1 MNKVIK
7 RNGQEVDFSSE
18 KIRKAIEGANKEVDE
33 KDRISQPS
41 LDEIVREI
49 VDKCA
54 QFPHALSVEDIQ
66 NLVEE
71 EIMDGGYFDVAR
83 HYIKYRYNRELAR
96 KSNSTDE
103 TILSLIN
110 STNEEIKQENSN
122 KNPVINSTQRD
133 YTAGEVSKDI
143 SRRILLPKD
152 VIDAHDTGIIHF
164 HDMDYFMT
172 REYNCCLINLE
183 DMLQNG
189 TVISGTGID
198 KPHSFRTACNVATQI
213 VAQVASNQYGG
224 QTFTLTHLAPFVRI
238 SEDKI
243 RNQILSECEETKVS
257 LTQEQIDE
265 LVKIRLKREIA
276 EGVQTI
282 QYQVN
287 TLMTTNGQAPFVSVM
302 MYLNEDPEYK
312 KEVAMIIEEVLKQR
326 IIGTKNEKGVYITPT
341 FPKLLYVLEE
351 DNIHEDD
358 PYFYLTKLA
367 AKCTAKRMVPDYIS
381 EKKMKEYKLSKGET
395 EGNGDVYPCM
405 GCRSFLTPDRSGN
418 GFNNVSRAK
427 NYDGKPKYYGRLT
440 AC

>member
-7 RNGQEVDFSSE
+7 RNGQEVDFSE
-18 KIRKAIEGANKEVDE
+18 DKIRKAIQGANSEVDE
-33 KDRISQPS
+33 KDKISKLS
-41 LDEIVREI
+41 LEKIVEE
-49 VDKCA
+49 VVNECEK
-54 QFPHALSVEDIQ
+54 FPHALSVEDIQ

-71 EIMDGGYFDVAR
+71 AVMDEGYFEVAR

-96 KSNSTDE
+96 KRNSTDE
-103 TILSLIN
+103 TILSLID

-122 KNPVINSTQRD
+122 KNPIINSTQRD

-152 VIDAHDTGIIHF
+152 VIDAHDAGIIHF

-172 REYNCCLINLE
+172 REYNCCLINLD

-238 SEDKI
+238 SKEKI
-243 RNQILSECEETKVS
+243 RNQIIAECEETDIL
-257 LTQEQIDE
+257 LTQEQIDD

-287 TLMTTNGQAPFVSVM
+287 TLMTTNG
-302 MYLNEDPEYK
+302 
-312 KEVAMIIEEVLKQR
+312 
-326 IIGTKNEKGVYITPT
+326 
-341 FPKLLYVLEE
+341 
-351 DNIHEDD
+351 
-358 PYFYLTKLA
+358 
-367 AKCTAKRMVPDYIS
+367 
-381 EKKMKEYKLSKGET
+381 
-395 EGNGDVYPCM
+395 
-405 GCRSFLTPDRSGN
+405 
-418 GFNNVSRAK
+418 
-427 NYDGKPKYYGRLT
+427 
-440 AC
+440 

>member
-7 RNGQEVDFSSE
+7 RNGQEVDFSDD
-18 KIRKAIEGANKEVDE
+18 KIRKAIQGANDEVDE
-33 KDRISQPS
+33 KDKISKLS
-41 LDEIVREI
+41 LEEIVEE
-49 VDKCA
+49 VVKECEK
-54 QFPHALSVEDIQ
+54 FPHALSVEDIQ

-71 EIMDGGYFDVAR
+71 AIMDEGHFEVAR

-96 KSNSTDE
+96 KRNSTDE
-103 TILSLIN
+103 TILSLID

-152 VIDAHDTGIIHF
+152 VIDAHDEGILHF

-172 REYNCCLINLE
+172 REFNCSLINLE

-224 QTFTLTHLAPFVRI
+224 QTFTLTHLAPFVRT
-238 SEDKI
+238 SKAKI
-243 RNQILSECEETKVS
+243 EKQLE
-257 LTQEQIDE
+257 DE
-265 LVKIRLKREIA
+265 LVATDVIMTLAQKEKIIDIRLHREIA

-287 TLMTTNGQAPFVSVM
+287 TLMTTNG
-302 MYLNEDPEYK
+302 
-312 KEVAMIIEEVLKQR
+312 
-326 IIGTKNEKGVYITPT
+326 
-341 FPKLLYVLEE
+341 
-351 DNIHEDD
+351 
-358 PYFYLTKLA
+358 
-367 AKCTAKRMVPDYIS
+367 
-381 EKKMKEYKLSKGET
+381 
-395 EGNGDVYPCM
+395 
-405 GCRSFLTPDRSGN
+405 
-418 GFNNVSRAK
+418 
-427 NYDGKPKYYGRLT
+427 
-440 AC
+440 

>member
-7 RNGQEVDFSSE
+7 RNGQEVDFSE
-18 KIRKAIEGANKEVDE
+18 DKIRKAIQGANNEVDE
-33 KDRISQPS
+33 KYKISKLS
-41 LDEIVREI
+41 LEEIVEE
-49 VDKCA
+49 VVNECEK
-54 QFPHALSVEDIQ
+54 FPHALSVEDIQ

-71 EIMDGGYFDVAR
+71 AIMDEGYFEVAR

-96 KSNSTDE
+96 KRNSTDE
-103 TILSLIN
+103 TILSLID

-152 VIDAHDTGIIHF
+152 VIDAHDAGIIHF

-172 REYNCCLINLE
+172 REYNCCLINLD

-238 SEDKI
+238 SENKI

-257 LTQEQIDE
+257 LNQEQIDE

-287 TLMTTNGQAPFVSVM
+287 TLMTTNG
-302 MYLNEDPEYK
+302 
-312 KEVAMIIEEVLKQR
+312 
-326 IIGTKNEKGVYITPT
+326 
-341 FPKLLYVLEE
+341 
-351 DNIHEDD
+351 
-358 PYFYLTKLA
+358 
-367 AKCTAKRMVPDYIS
+367 
-381 EKKMKEYKLSKGET
+381 
-395 EGNGDVYPCM
+395 
-405 GCRSFLTPDRSGN
+405 
-418 GFNNVSRAK
+418 
-427 NYDGKPKYYGRLT
+427 
-440 AC
+440 

>member
-7 RNGQEVDFSSE
+7 RNGQEVDFSE
-18 KIRKAIEGANKEVDE
+18 DKIRKAIQGANSEVDE
-33 KDRISQPS
+33 KDKISKLS
-41 LDEIVREI
+41 LEKIVEE
-49 VDKCA
+49 VVNECEK
-54 QFPHALSVEDIQ
+54 FPHALSVEDIQ

-71 EIMDGGYFDVAR
+71 AVMDEGYFEVAR

-96 KSNSTDE
+96 KRNSTDE
-103 TILSLIN
+103 TILSLID

-122 KNPVINSTQRD
+122 KNPIINSTQRD

-152 VIDAHDTGIIHF
+152 VIDAHDAGIIHF

-172 REYNCCLINLE
+172 REYNCCLINLD

-238 SEDKI
+238 SKEKI
-243 RNQILSECEETKVS
+243 RNQIIAECEETDIL
-257 LTQEQIDE
+257 LTQEQIDD

-302 MYLNEDPEYK
+302 MYLNENPEYK
-312 KEVAMIIEEVLKQR
+312 KEVAMIIEEILKQR
-326 IIGTKNEKGVYITPT
+326 ILGTKNEKGVYITPT

-351 DNIHEDD
+351 DNIHEGD

-405 GCRSFLTPDRSGN
+405 G
-418 GFNNVSRAK
+418 K
-427 NYDGKPKYYGRLT
+427 
-440 AC
+440 

>member
-1 MNKVIK
+1 
-7 RNGQEVDFSSE
+7 
-18 KIRKAIEGANKEVDE
+18 
-33 KDRISQPS
+33 
-41 LDEIVREI
+41 
-49 VDKCA
+49 
-54 QFPHALSVEDIQ
+54 
-66 NLVEE
+66 
-71 EIMDGGYFDVAR
+71 
-83 HYIKYRYNRELAR
+83 
-96 KSNSTDE
+96 
-103 TILSLIN
+103 
-110 STNEEIKQENSN
+110 
-122 KNPVINSTQRD
+122 
-133 YTAGEVSKDI
+133 
-143 SRRILLPKD
+143 
-152 VIDAHDTGIIHF
+152 
-164 HDMDYFMT
+164 MT
-172 REYNCCLINLE
+172 REYNCCLINLD

-238 SEDKI
+238 SKEKI
-243 RNQILSECEETKVS
+243 RNQIIAECEETKVS
-257 LTQEQIDE
+257 LNQEQIDD

-302 MYLNEDPEYK
+302 MYLNENPEYK

-351 DNIHEDD
+351 DNIHEGD

-405 GCRSFLTPDRSGN
+405 GKWKLQ
-418 GFNNVSRAK
+418 
-427 NYDGKPKYYGRLT
+427 LM
-440 AC
+440 

>member
-7 RNGQEVDFSSE
+7 RNGQEVNFSPG
-18 KIRKAIEGANKEVDE
+18 KIKKAIEGANKEVDE
-33 KDRISQPS
+33 TDRISQAS
-41 LDEIVREI
+41 LNEIVNE
-49 VDKCA
+49 VVLKCDK
-54 QFPHALSVEDIQ
+54 FPHALSVEDIQ

-83 HYIKYRYNRELAR
+83 RYIKYRYNRELAR

-133 YTAGEVSKDI
+133 YTSGEVSKDI

-152 VIDAHDTGIIHF
+152 VIDAHDAGIIHF

-287 TLMTTNGQAPFVSVM
+287 TLMTTNG
-302 MYLNEDPEYK
+302 
-312 KEVAMIIEEVLKQR
+312 
-326 IIGTKNEKGVYITPT
+326 
-341 FPKLLYVLEE
+341 
-351 DNIHEDD
+351 
-358 PYFYLTKLA
+358 
-367 AKCTAKRMVPDYIS
+367 
-381 EKKMKEYKLSKGET
+381 
-395 EGNGDVYPCM
+395 
-405 GCRSFLTPDRSGN
+405 
-418 GFNNVSRAK
+418 
-427 NYDGKPKYYGRLT
+427 
-440 AC
+440 

>member
-1 MNKVIK
+1 MNRVIK
-7 RNGQEVDFSSE
+7 RNGQEVEFE
-18 KIRKAIEGANKEVDE
+18 AAKIRKAIEGANKDVTEED
-33 KDRISQPS
+33 KISKAS
-41 LDEIVREI
+41 LDEIVGEI
-49 VDKCA
+49 VARCA
-54 QFPHALSVEDIQ
+54 NSTHALHVEDIQ
-66 NLVEE
+66 DIVEE
-71 EIMDGGYFDVAR
+71 ELMDGGYFNLAR
-83 HYIKYRYNRELAR
+83 EYIKYRYNRELVR
-96 KSNSTDE
+96 KSNTTDD

-152 VIDAHDTGIIHF
+152 VIEAHDEGIIHF

-172 REYNCCLINLE
+172 REFNCSLINLE

-238 SEDKI
+238 SKEKI
-243 RNQILSECEETKVS
+243 YNQIIAECEETDAL
-257 LTQEQIDE
+257 LTQGQIDD
-265 LVKIRLKREIA
+265 LVKIRLEREIA

-312 KEVAMIIEEVLKQR
+312 KEVAMIIEEVLNQR
-326 IIGTKNEKGVYITPT
+326 ILGTKNEKGVYITPT
-341 FPKLLYVLEE
+341 FPKLLYVLED
-351 DNIHEDD
+351 DNIHEGDE
-358 PYFYLTKLA
+358 YFYLTKLA

-381 EKKMKEYKLSKGET
+381 EKIMKKYKLSKGET
-395 EGNGDVYPCM
+395 AGNGDVYPCM
-405 GCRSFLTPDRSGN
+405 G
-418 GFNNVSRAK
+418 K
-427 NYDGKPKYYGRLT
+427 
-440 AC
+440 